1 MEAVIGRYHD
11 LVCQEITRKKLEIL
25 NLYPI
30 APPDLK
36 FKIRDDLSGEGILA
50 IGIAKSRQ
58 RIKSILAPIIDR
70 LLTVTHSP
78 PQQQEILSSIL
89 FPSPQ
94 QREGIKQDLKARL
107 RDLLTQLEVSNYESI
122 YDLKIQTDGQNMPQ
136 ISRMTNY
143 AFENLT
149 NLLDG
154 VDIEIFD

>member
-1 MEAVIGRYHD
+1 M
-11 LVCQEITRKKLEIL
+11 
-25 NLYPI
+25 
-30 APPDLK
+30 
-36 FKIRDDLSGEGILA
+36 
-50 IGIAKSRQ
+50 
-58 RIKSILAPIIDR
+58 
-70 LLTVTHSP
+70 
-78 PQQQEILSSIL
+78 

-107 RDLLTQLEVSNYESI
+107 RDLLTQLAVSNYESI

>member
-1 MEAVIGRYHD
+1 M
-11 LVCQEITRKKLEIL
+11 
-25 NLYPI
+25 
-30 APPDLK
+30 
-36 FKIRDDLSGEGILA
+36 
-50 IGIAKSRQ
+50 
-58 RIKSILAPIIDR
+58 
-70 LLTVTHSP
+70 
-78 PQQQEILSSIL
+78 

-107 RDLLTQLEVSNYESI
+107 RYLLTQLEVSNYESI

>member
-1 MEAVIGRYHD
+1 M
-11 LVCQEITRKKLEIL
+11 
-25 NLYPI
+25 
-30 APPDLK
+30 
-36 FKIRDDLSGEGILA
+36 
-50 IGIAKSRQ
+50 
-58 RIKSILAPIIDR
+58 
-70 LLTVTHSP
+70 
-78 PQQQEILSSIL
+78 